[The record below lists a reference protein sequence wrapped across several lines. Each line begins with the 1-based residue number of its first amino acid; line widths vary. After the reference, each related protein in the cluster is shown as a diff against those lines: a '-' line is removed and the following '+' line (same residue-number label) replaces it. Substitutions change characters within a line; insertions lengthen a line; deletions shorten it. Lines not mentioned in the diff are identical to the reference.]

1 MCEKLTWAICNQV
14 KKQRLGQEVME
25 TSDEVLRNVVKIYL
39 KLSEGK
45 LANDGF
51 LPRINLDKELIEQT
65 KQFYEAKNNEIIG
78 DLNLIDYLKETD
90 KFYTQERSRVT
101 HIFNWDIGEEILKTF
116 RQEML
121 LKPQAQ
127 LLSKGNGFKDFIQ
140 DKKYDWMRLLY
151 KLYKEEPDHLKA
163 IGDQFKH
170 YIKEKGTSMLQSV
183 ELQNA
188 DGKTYEIKE
197 IISTSQIITKL
208 LDMLQEHTYIVQN
221 CFEANS
227 SFEIQR
233 AQGFEAF
240 VNFEI
245 G

>member
-78 DLNLIDYLKETD
+78 DMNLIDYLKETD

-121 LKPQAQ
+121 LKPQA
-127 LLSKGNGFKDFIQ
+127 
-140 DKKYDWMRLLY
+140 
-151 KLYKEEPDHLKA
+151 
-163 IGDQFKH
+163 
-170 YIKEKGTSMLQSV
+170 
-183 ELQNA
+183 
-188 DGKTYEIKE
+188 
-197 IISTSQIITKL
+197 
-208 LDMLQEHTYIVQN
+208 
-221 CFEANS
+221 
-227 SFEIQR
+227 
-233 AQGFEAF
+233 
-240 VNFEI
+240 
-245 G
+245 